1 MKRLLVHNV
10 PTEPWMNQKGLELV
24 EKFNSSDTVLYLDIR
39 ENYQNDTLEDI
50 LDQGMYNYS
59 FNKQSELASE
69 LLKMMEEAEDMA
81 CFICFDF
88 EDIEVVE

>member
-24 EKFNSSDTVLYLDIR
+24 EKFNNSDTVLYLDIR
-39 ENYQNDTLEDI
+39 KNYQNDTLENI
-50 LDQGMYNYS
+50 MDQGMYDYS
-59 FNKQSELASE
+59 FNKESELALE

-81 CFICFDF
+81 CFIYFDF